1 VSGTLVHLVLGAVAF
16 LVAAHAPVGS
26 FTQAFAVASGIIQ
39 WQALALS
46 LYPFCFIEMD
56 GYHVFVDLLGVPTLK
71 HDAVSY
77 VKALLR
83 GRERLRW
90 GRLEALWLA
99 YVGLS
104 SLSIA
109 AFLAFNVWIV
119 VSAVS

>member
-1 VSGTLVHLVLGAVAF
+1 MIRPPPRSTLFPYTTLF
-16 LVAAHAPVGS
+16 RSAHAPVGS
-26 FTQAFAVASGIIQ
+26 FTQAFAAASGIIQ

-90 GRLEALWLA
+90 GRLEALRLA
-99 YVGLS
+99 HARP
-104 SLSIA
+104 SLLPIAAVLALHASIA
-109 AFLAFNVWIV
+109 
-119 VSAVS
+119 

>member
-1 VSGTLVHLVLGAVAF
+1 
-16 LVAAHAPVGS
+16 
-26 FTQAFAVASGIIQ
+26 
-39 WQALALS
+39 
-46 LYPFCFIEMD
+46 
-56 GYHVFVDLLGVPTLK
+56 
-71 HDAVSY
+71 

-83 GRERLRW
+83 GHERLRW

-119 VSAVS
+119 VSAAS